1 MDLAHRERFLWGNL
15 TWEELRDIAAQSRV
29 VIVPIGALEQHGPHL
44 PLNTDNYIVSH
55 LCYELGRRIPD
66 EVVVLPVIPFAF
78 DAHHMHFPGTI
89 TIQWNHI
96 IQYLLDVLVSVA
108 HHGFK
113 RIVVVSGH
121 GVNPPYMA
129 VAGNEL
135 HYRTGAMCAS
145 LFWGTLIGAMDDLR
159 ESPTPGGMAHA
170 CELETSVVL
179 HLDQARVRT
188 ERVQREMGFEQTAHI
203 WMDIGIPASGVHL
216 GELWWSGFSQTGV
229 AGDPTVARGQKGK
242 LIFERAV
249 ENFVEFVREFR
260 SREDVTP
267 QDMHT

>member
-15 TWEELRDIAAQSRV
+15 TWEELRDVAAQSRV
-29 VIVPIGALEQHGPHL
+29 VIVPIGALEQHGQHL

-145 LFWGTLIGAMDDLR
+145 LFWGTLIGTMDDLR

-188 ERVQREMGFEQTAHI
+188 ERVKREMGFEQTARI

-216 GELWWSGFSQTGV
+216 GEMWWSGFSQTGV
-229 AGDPTVARGQKGK
+229 AGDPTVASGEKGK

-260 SREDVTP
+260 LREDVTP
-267 QDMHT
+267 RDMHT